1 MAKNAKPT
9 KKSPAF
15 VDPKLPQLMTPHEV
29 AHYLNVSKRHVQSMI
44 IEGAMHVTDVSV
56 KGRGMRRHAW
66 RFRRVD
72 VDKFA
77 KSRLG
82 IAPIFAKQQI
92 AKVTARAIAG
102 KKKRAATKAKATAT
116 KKAA

>member
-15 VDPKLPQLMTPHEV
+15 VDPKLPQLMTAHEV

-44 IEGAMHVTDVSV
+44 IEGAMPVTDVSV
-56 KGRGMRRHAW
+56 KGKGMQRHAW
-66 RFRRVD
+66 RFRKVD

-82 IAPIFAKQQI
+82 VAPIFAKQQI
-92 AKVTARAIAG
+92 AKETARATAG
-102 KKKRAATKAKATAT
+102 KKKRAAAKAKAAT